1 MVSSRF
7 VWRGHASDV
16 TAWSWACLHCQEAKI
31 HRQMCLLPQP
41 VPIPQRRFSHLHIDL
56 VGLLQYSGSFNFIF
70 NIIDRTSKWMEAVPL
85 SDMSTAVCAKALLFS
100 WISCFGIPEMITSD
114 RGRMQVTSNI
124 WSQLC
129 EMLQI
134 SHRQTT
140 AIILSRTVQSK
151 DSIAISRMRFAHA
164 PPRRLGPRS
173 YLLYSSASMH
183 SRGKIL
189 VFPWLRHFLA
199 LQLSCPMKFY
209 KEINFLLIHL
219 LKN

>member
-1 MVSSRF
+1 MR
-7 VWRGHASDV
+7 
-16 TAWSWACLHCQEAKI
+16 
-31 HRQMCLLPQP
+31 LLPQP

-70 NIIDRTSKWMEAVPL
+70 NIIDRSSKWMEAVPL

-140 AIILSRTVQSK
+140 AYHPESNSAVERLHRHLKDALRARPAAATWSKELPFVLLGLHAQLRENTGLSL
-151 DSIAISRMRFAHA
+151 AEAFFGA
-164 PPRRLGPRS
+164 PIVLPNEVLQGDKFS
-173 YLLYSSASMH
+173 VDT
-183 SRGKIL
+183 L
-189 VFPWLRHFLA
+189 V
-199 LQLSCPMKFY
+199 K
-209 KEINFLLIHL
+209 K
-219 LKN
+219 LKNNFQCSSFFLSQAQFQRPAAG